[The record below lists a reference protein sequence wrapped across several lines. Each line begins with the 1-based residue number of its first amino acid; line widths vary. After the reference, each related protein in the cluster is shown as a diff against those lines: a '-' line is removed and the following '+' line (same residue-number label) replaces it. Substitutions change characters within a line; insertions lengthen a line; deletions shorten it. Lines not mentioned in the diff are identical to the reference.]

1 MMSTATPLMRPSRQ
15 RGFSLFGM
23 LFYGGVL
30 ACLFVVGAQVTP
42 MVIEYTTIKRVTQK
56 IAREGGT
63 VPEIRSHFDRATS
76 IDAISS
82 ITGKDLDITK
92 EGDKVVVAFDYQ
104 REIHLFGPA
113 YLVLKYDG
121 RSK

>member
-1 MMSTATPLMRPSRQ
+1 
-15 RGFSLFGM
+15 
-23 LFYGGVL
+23 
-30 ACLFVVGAQVTP
+30 VTP

>member
-1 MMSTATPLMRPSRQ
+1 MSTATPSIRLSRQ

-42 MVIEYTTIKRVTQK
+42 TIIEYTTIKRVTQK
-56 IAREGGT
+56 IARDGGT
-63 VPEIRSHFDRATS
+63 VQEIRGHFDKATS

-92 EGDKVVVAFDYQ
+92 EGDKVVVAFDYK